1 MKDVL
6 TKKLSTPLLQKDF
19 WEILPEGFFFDRKF
33 ITLAKVDF
41 PLGQAADISD
51 KRRLTNA
58 NRQKKKLQN
67 LSTTATTSF

>member
-1 MKDVL
+1 MKGVL
-6 TKKLSTPLLQKDF
+6 TKKLSTLILQEDF
-19 WEILPEGFFFDRKF
+19 WEILLEGFFFDQKF